1 MKTTT
6 RAARC
11 NSCNTRY
18 SVDLLYQYKSTNADT
33 LNPLQQLQRH
43 HPQHAEHP
51 GTPFTC
57 FTSTK
62 VHILTR
68 TLNPH
73 RARIQ
78 TRSAAS
84 AAATRGTEFTFFT
97 GTAVQILTQLPP
109 LQQQQRPL
117 HQQHVAEHLRVAF
130 LMRDMLACKAGVPV
144 FVLLYYSA
152 SVSVFV
158 LLH

>member
-1 MKTTT
+1 
-6 RAARC
+6 
-11 NSCNTRY
+11 
-18 SVDLLYQYKSTNADT
+18 LLYLYKSTNTDT

-57 FTSTK
+57 FTGTK
-62 VHILTR
+62 VQILTH

-78 TRSAAS
+78 TRSAAT
-84 AAATRGTEFTFFT
+84 AAATPTGTEFTCFT
-97 GTAVQILTQLPP
+97 STTVHILTNLPP

-117 HQQHVAEHLRVAF
+117 QQQHVAEHLRVAF

-144 FVLLYYSA
+144 FVLLYY
-152 SVSVFV
+152 
-158 LLH
+158 

>member
-1 MKTTT
+1 
-6 RAARC
+6 
-11 NSCNTRY
+11 
-18 SVDLLYQYKSTNADT
+18 
-33 LNPLQQLQRH
+33 LQQLQRQ

-51 GTPFTC
+51 GTQSTC

-62 VHILTR
+62 VQILTH

-78 TRSAAS
+78 TRSAAT
-84 AAATRGTEFTFFT
+84 AAATTTGTEFACFT
-97 GTAVQILTQLPP
+97 RTTVQILTHLQP

-117 HQQHVAEHLRVAF
+117 QQQHAAEHQRVAF
-130 LMRDMLACKAGVPV
+130 LMRDMLACKAGVLVSVPS
-144 FVLLYYSA
+144 YYLA

-158 LLH
+158 LLY